1 VDSSIVRIVILA
13 AGQGKRLLPLTVE
26 VPKALLDIGGK
37 TLIER
42 QVEAFAAKGVKDFTV
57 VTGYG
62 AQRME
67 EALAGIGRGL
77 GVAIT
82 TVFNPFYAVADNLAS
97 CWMARGAMTGDFI
110 QVNGDNVFRSDL
122 VEKLLTAPAV
132 PVGVATNLKQA
143 YDSDDMKVILDRGR
157 LTEIGKTLPVDTV
170 DAEAIGFYV
179 FRGAGSRAYV
189 ETLEHAMRD
198 PQALKQWFPSAIGSL
213 AKKTEIRTIPINGLQ
228 WCEVDF
234 PVDLQQAR
242 LLVASWV

>member
-1 VDSSIVRIVILA
+1 MDSSIVRIVILA
-13 AGQGKRLLPLTVE
+13 AGQGKRLLPLTTE

-42 QVEAFAAKGVKDFTV
+42 QIEAFAAQGIKDFTV

-62 AQRME
+62 ARRME
-67 EALAGIGRGL
+67 EALAQTGQGL

-97 CWMARGAMTGDFI
+97 CWMARASMTGDFI

-122 VEKLLTAPAV
+122 VEKLLAAPVV
-132 PVGVATNLKQA
+132 PVAVATNLKQA

-179 FRGAGSRAYV
+179 FRGAGARAYV
-189 ETLEHAMRD
+189 ETLESAMRD

-213 AKKTEIRTIPINGLQ
+213 AKRIEIRTIPIGGLQ

-234 PVDLQQAR
+234 PIDLQQAR
-242 LLVASWV
+242 QLVASWV